1 MEPIAKKKQSQVKSS
16 SPAEASATPATTGSR
31 QALTFHGSTS
41 FMKIAPKTTLKKGSK
56 DLTTC
61 HVGKGAWIHR
71 GEGQWW
77 AMAVH

>member
-1 MEPIAKKKQSQVKSS
+1 
-16 SPAEASATPATTGSR
+16 
-31 QALTFHGSTS
+31 
-41 FMKIAPKTTLKKGSK
+41 MKIAPKTTLKKGSK